1 MRAVALLRRL
11 SVPVMGLGAGLLL
24 VGVVTGLAWACG
36 GAPASGPI
44 SGSMPGPE
52 AGVAPEVRVSVVY
65 SGEAQPVAL
74 TRAASERQRLR
85 AHHATLIASRPTP
98 TVPPTVSAQ
107 LRASLH
113 ASGQDTSFYGGSGPV
128 SPPQAGVW
136 WYQDAVGDQT
146 VRGVRESN
154 PHWSLFESYRT
165 GSEPAF
171 SDGSMQTHLGRELA
185 RQVHDLMPAVGPEN
199 GILQKALAENLGW
212 ELATEDSALVRLWS
226 DFIFRGPE
234 NEPRKYVVGAL
245 LSLELKSNGPGGR
258 YLESGAFIGPVLL
271 ERR

>member
-1 MRAVALLRRL
+1 MLLSTVL
-11 SVPVMGLGAGLLL
+11 MGLAL
-24 VGVVTGLAWACG
+24 ACG
-36 GAPASGPI
+36 TAAAAGPASGPE
-44 SGSMPGPE
+44 PGMVPT
-52 AGVAPEVRVSVVY
+52 VRVNVVD

-74 TRAASERQRLR
+74 TRAASERHRLR

-113 ASGQDTSFYGGSGPV
+113 VSGQDTSFYAGSGLV
-128 SPPQAGVW
+128 SAPQEGVW

-146 VRGVRESN
+146 VRGVREGN
-154 PHWSLFESYRT
+154 PHWSLFESHRT
-165 GSEPAF
+165 GGEPAF

-185 RQVHDLMPAVGPEN
+185 HKVYDLMPEVGPDN
-199 GILQKALAENLGW
+199 SILEQALADNLGW
-212 ELATEDSALVRLWS
+212 ELAVENSPLVRLWS
-226 DFIFRGPE
+226 DFVFRGPD
-234 NEPRKYVVGAL
+234 NEPRKYVVGAQF
-245 LSLELKSNGPGGR
+245 SLAMKSNGPGGR

>member
-1 MRAVALLRRL
+1 MRAMAR
-11 SVPVMGLGAGLLL
+11 SVVGSGAMLLL
-24 VGVVTGLAWACG
+24 MLLTALACG
-36 GAPASGPI
+36 TAPASGPT
-44 SGSMPGPE
+44 SATE
-52 AGVAPEVRVSVVY
+52 AGTAPRVRVNVVD

-74 TRAASERQRLR
+74 TRAASERHRLR

-98 TVPPTVSAQ
+98 TVPPTVPAQ

-113 ASGQDTSFYGGSGPV
+113 VSGQDTSFYGGAS
-128 SPPQAGVW
+128 SASTPQDGVW

-154 PHWSLFESYRT
+154 PHWSLFESHRT

-185 RQVHDLMPAVGPEN
+185 RKVYDLMPEVGPDN
-199 GILQKALAENLGW
+199 SILEKVLADNLGW
-212 ELATEDSALVRLWS
+212 ELAAENSPLVRLWS
-226 DFIFRGPE
+226 DFVFRGPD
-234 NEPRKYVVGAL
+234 NEPRKYVVGAQ
-245 LSLELKSNGPGGR
+245 LSLAMKSNGPGGR